1 MEINNQNHSG
11 IRLVNN
17 YNNRNEF
24 LCFLSIANF
33 DILAE
38 DKYLA
43 GWEATKEFRPLSFA
57 KRQYQCPSL
66 TGEIRPTEDTYLLL
80 LSYFFSFFF
89 FSLDEWGDSS
99 ERESFSK
106 SVPPRLVVELI
117 QLLRSLPAQ
126 RQSFSVQSVRAVRP
140 TVYDYWL
147 NSLPP
152 LNGLRGGNEL
162 VSSGIFT
169 SCQPHSHLRTKAESL
184 LVSWC
189 FKPSHPQ
196 WRRVS

>member
-1 MEINNQNHSG
+1 MGSDQGVPSPFLRQETVSMSLSD
-11 IRLVNN
+11 R
-17 YNNRNEF
+17 RNPAYRRHIPSTSF
-24 LCFLSIANF
+24 V
-33 DILAE
+33 
-38 DKYLA
+38 
-43 GWEATKEFRPLSFA
+43 LSFF
-57 KRQYQCPSL
+57 L
-66 TGEIRPTEDTYLLL
+66 
-80 LSYFFSFFF
+80 FFFF

-152 LNGLRGGNEL
+152 LNGLRGGNES
-162 VSSGIFT
+162 VSSGILT
-169 SCQPHSHLRTKAESL
+169 SCQPHSHLKTKAESL

-189 FKPSHPQ
+189 FKPGQPR
-196 WRRVS
+196 WRKVS